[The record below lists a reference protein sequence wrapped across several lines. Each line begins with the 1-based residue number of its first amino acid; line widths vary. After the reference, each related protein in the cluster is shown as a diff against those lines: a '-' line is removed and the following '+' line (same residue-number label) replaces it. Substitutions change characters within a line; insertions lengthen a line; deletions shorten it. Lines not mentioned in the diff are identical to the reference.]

1 VYKLL
6 TILSFMLVGN
16 ISFGL
21 DINVSNAQDTIYVN
35 LSFKDPNVISVD
47 NDRIQKYVTRKG
59 VIAGSLDA
67 RTGALTMQPQDIN
80 KKVFSLV
87 IFTEKGKRYTL
98 LSQVK
103 DIPSQDLVIKAKN
116 TDIQIKPDEKNSYKT
131 DKLSDLLV
139 AMKSD
144 YIPFG
149 YKLKEYNGNPNFIKS
164 HLKKNKDVLIKSYMG
179 NDFVGEVIEFKNIL
193 KNNTK
198 LHEKEFI
205 SKGVLAVSID
215 KSTLKPNEITKIYRV
230 IKNG

>member
-1 VYKLL
+1 
-6 TILSFMLVGN
+6 
-16 ISFGL
+16 
-21 DINVSNAQDTIYVN
+21 
-35 LSFKDPNVISVD
+35 
-47 NDRIQKYVTRKG
+47 
-59 VIAGSLDA
+59 
-67 RTGALTMQPQDIN
+67 
-80 KKVFSLV
+80 
-87 IFTEKGKRYTL
+87 
-98 LSQVK
+98 
-103 DIPSQDLVIKAKN
+103 
-116 TDIQIKPDEKNSYKT
+116 
-131 DKLSDLLV
+131 
-139 AMKSD
+139 MKSD